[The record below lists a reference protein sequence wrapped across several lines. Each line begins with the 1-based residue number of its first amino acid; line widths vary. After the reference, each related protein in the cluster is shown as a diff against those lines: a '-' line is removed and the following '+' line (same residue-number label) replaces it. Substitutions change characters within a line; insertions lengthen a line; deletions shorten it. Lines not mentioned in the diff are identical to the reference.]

1 MKKSFPWIY
10 FEASVGDQFEK
21 SGFELDGSVDHFNL
35 NPFRPSL
42 LWSKS
47 IAIIIILLLWFHDWN
62 SCMKIRHLVAYLARK
77 LMRNQAVSIKRSIP
91 HCHFIPFPWI
101 FYFSCT
107 IKWFQKF
114 SVALRTAKPSNSVYI
129 WCFNSVHAENMK
141 LVISTSYSW
150 SHKFIRR
157 RIIGNS
163 ELPSEV
169 FTRNK
174 NNETRSCYG
183 TQYRIHNLDQ
193 TLE

>member
-141 LVISTSYSW
+141 LVISTSFSR
-150 SHKFIRR
+150 SHKFIADESSEIQNFPVKSSLGIKIMRPDPVMELNIES
-157 RIIGNS
+157 IIS
-163 ELPSEV
+163 IKL
-169 FTRNK
+169 
-174 NNETRSCYG
+174 
-183 TQYRIHNLDQ
+183 
-193 TLE
+193 